1 MCLNGSRYADGVA
14 HDQFPMVEGRA
25 TEFLRQ
31 VGQVLHV
38 QRGTPRAEASAARPL
53 KRVLVVDDEPE
64 IVRLLKDVFA
74 SFRHAHAYAVD
85 GAPDGVEALSA
96 LQHGKYDLVVLDM
109 YMPRMDGLELL
120 KQMRAL
126 SMEVPVLML
135 TGNQSTHAAI
145 EAICAQVFS
154 YMSKPLD
161 LHYFEHIVALALSS
175 PRPTVGGSTAP
186 SVRATGVT
194 HLDPQSASR

>member
-1 MCLNGSRYADGVA
+1 M
-14 HDQFPMVEGRA
+14 
-25 TEFLRQ
+25 
-31 VGQVLHV
+31 
-38 QRGTPRAEASAARPL
+38 SAAKPL

-85 GAPDGVEALSA
+85 SARDGVEALTA
-96 LQHGKYDLVVLDM
+96 LRHGEYDLVVLDM
-109 YMPRMDGLELL
+109 NMPRMDGLELL

-135 TGNQSTHAAI
+135 TGNQSTSAAI
-145 EAICAQVFS
+145 DAISAQVFS
-154 YMSKPLD
+154 YMSKPLE

-175 PRPTVGGSTAP
+175 PRPTVGGSTVL
-186 SVRATGVT
+186 SVRATGVP